1 MTAELKQQNSKPI
14 EGAIENIMHFPFY
27 NGTLQIFEVM
37 QMVDIEKRYKH
48 DCQQAILK
56 YKSWK
61 QAYQDE
67 TDLIALI
74 YLQLEGE
81 LLKRPAHDFVSA
93 YWRVRHDYRL
103 AFSNYLKR
111 NCSYGG
117 DFSSV
122 RNIH

>member
-1 MTAELKQQNSKPI
+1 MIAELKSQQPNG
-14 EGAIENIMHFPFY
+14 EGENIMHFPFY

-37 QMVDIEKRYKH
+37 QMVDIEKQYKH
-48 DCQQAILK
+48 DCRVAIER
-56 YKSWK
+56 YKNWK
-61 QAYQDE
+61 QKYQNE

-81 LLKRPAHDFVSA
+81 LLKRHAHDFVGT

-111 NCSYGG
+111 NCSYRGN
-117 DFSSV
+117 FS
-122 RNIH
+122 NTKKLH